1 MPSWKTSSLTPAI
14 TLGTL
19 TIAVLMVLIVS
30 SPTLSSSTTMAD
42 LNQPQPEEGAVA
54 GTESIIE
61 ADKEDPTLVVT
72 LLANEL
78 ETRLNKSGA
87 ILEIT
92 SRLPEVN
99 STPFASSISPEL
111 HGIPRDA
118 DIPKRKVA
126 QDILAADKDF
136 QVIFFLMPNGDM
148 YLEEPYSLQ
157 ENLTRNNFAFRDYY
171 KGAVE
176 TGNTYLGNVIISAAT
191 GSPQAYIAT
200 PMYSENSND
209 GTHLVGLW
217 TGGLNLTNLSK
228 SLQSLNLTAGQRV
241 VYVDSNGS
249 KIADSDANN
258 TNPQE
263 SFANLTSFKN
273 AIING
278 QSGSAIE
285 TIGNT
290 KMIVTYQP
298 VNVFHNTWAVLLM
311 QQQPLPQPS
320 NQTINSEQLLG

>member
-1 MPSWKTSSLTPAI
+1 
-14 TLGTL
+14 
-19 TIAVLMVLIVS
+19 MVLIVS

-61 ADKEDPTLVVT
+61 ADKEDPTLVIT

-99 STPFASSISPEL
+99 SAPLASSISPEL

-118 DIPKRKVA
+118 DIPKRKLA

-191 GSPQAYIAT
+191 GSPQVYIAT
-200 PMYSENSND
+200 PMLSENSND
-209 GTHLVGLW
+209 ATHLVGLW

-228 SLQSLNLTAGQRV
+228 SLQSLNLTTSNGEHI
-241 VYVDSNGS
+241 VYVDGQGQ
-249 KIADSDANN
+249 KVADSDGSQSLLTANIPTSQN
-258 TNPQE
+258 E
-263 SFANLTSFKN
+263 SSFADLQAFKN
-273 AIING
+273 AING
-278 QSGSAIE
+278 QSSGSTTE
-285 TIGNT
+285 
-290 KMIVTYQP
+290 IVNDTMMRVSYHT
-298 VNVFHNTWAVLLM
+298 VKAFSNTWVVLFM
-311 QQQPLPQPS
+311 QPL
-320 NQTINSEQLLG
+320 

>member
-1 MPSWKTSSLTPAI
+1 MSSSAI
-14 TLGTL
+14 VFGILAIL
-19 TIAVLMVLIVS
+19 LLMALPVATRV
-30 SPTLSSSTTMAD
+30 SSSTNTTATTTTD
-42 LNQPQPEEGAVA
+42 SNQ
-54 GTESIIE
+54 TEATEQTIDVYQNPPVRI
-61 ADKEDPTLVVT
+61 
-72 LLANEL
+72 LANEL
-78 ETRLNKSGA
+78 ETRINKSGA

-99 STPFASSISPEL
+99 SAPFASSISPEL

-118 DIPKRKVA
+118 DISKRKVA

-157 ENLTRNNFAFRDYY
+157 ENLTRTNFAFRDYY

-228 SLQSLNLTAGQRV
+228 SLQSLNLTSNGQHI
-241 VYVDSNGS
+241 VYVDGQGQ
-249 KIADSDANN
+249 KVADSDGSQSLLTANIPTTQN
-258 TNPQE
+258 E
-263 SFANLTSFKN
+263 SSFADLEAFKN
-273 AIING
+273 AING
-278 QSGSAIE
+278 QSGSTTEMIN
-285 TIGNT
+285 GN
-290 KMIVTYQP
+290 MVLISYHP
-298 VNVFHNTWAVLLM
+298 VNVFSNVWVVLFMEPYPVTEIRSSSSDVLSYHHH
-311 QQQPLPQPS
+311 PQY
-320 NQTINSEQLLG
+320 

>member
-1 MPSWKTSSLTPAI
+1 MTSFENSSLTSAI
-14 TLGTL
+14 TPGTL

-30 SPTLSSSTTMAD
+30 SPPLSSSTTMPD
-42 LNQPQPEEGAVA
+42 LNQSQPEEGAVA
-54 GTESIIE
+54 GTESTIE

-99 STPFASSISPEL
+99 SASFASSISPEL

-228 SLQSLNLTAGQRV
+228 SLQSLNLTSNGEHIVYADGQGQKV
-241 VYVDSNGS
+241 ADSNGS
-249 KIADSDANN
+249 QSLLTANIPTIQN
-258 TNPQE
+258 E
-263 SFANLTSFKN
+263 SSFADLQAFKN
-273 AIING
+273 AING
-278 QSGSAIE
+278 QSSGSTTE
-285 TIGNT
+285 
-290 KMIVTYQP
+290 IVNGTMMLVSYHP
-298 VNVFHNTWAVLLM
+298 VKAFSNTWVVLFM
-311 QQQPLPQPS
+311 QPL
-320 NQTINSEQLLG
+320 

>member
-42 LNQPQPEEGAVA
+42 LNQPEEGAVA

-228 SLQSLNLTAGQRV
+228 SLQSLNLTSNGEHI
-241 VYVDSNGS
+241 VYVDGQGQ
-249 KIADSDANN
+249 KVADSDGSLSLLTADIPTTQN
-258 TNPQE
+258 E
-263 SFANLTSFKN
+263 SSFADLQAFKN
-273 AIING
+273 AING
-278 QSGSAIE
+278 QSSGSTTE
-285 TIGNT
+285 
-290 KMIVTYQP
+290 IVNDTMMLVSYHT
-298 VNVFHNTWAVLLM
+298 VKAFSNTWVVLFM
-311 QQQPLPQPS
+311 QPL
-320 NQTINSEQLLG
+320 